1 MISKTFNVNYLLAM
15 ARLPDHFYAMME
27 NLSGRDAIYQNPGV
41 SLRSFVIARCIRKEV
56 VELYGEMLKT
66 AILCEEF
73 SRSPKVL
80 AYITERLRKDSL
92 KLCDHIDQ
100 LIPEAKIDYAM
111 FILPLEEFSQVLK
124 LSFDSFIMT
133 QDPSSNRVDISSQQ
147 GINLKSAM
155 IDLKELIEDVQ
166 AHVDAAGKA

>member
-1 MISKTFNVNYLLAM
+1 MLSKTFNVNYLLAM
-15 ARLPDHFYAMME
+15 SRLPDHFYAMME
-27 NLSGRDAIYQNPGV
+27 NLSGRDAIYKNPGV

-56 VELYGEMLKT
+56 VELYGEMLGT

-80 AYITERLRKDSL
+80 AYITERLRKDAL

-100 LIPEAKIDYAM
+100 LIPEAKIDFAM
-111 FILPLEEFSQVLK
+111 FILPLDEFSQVLK

-133 QDPSSNRVDISSQQ
+133 QDPASNRVDISSQH
-147 GINLKSAM
+147 GINLKCAM
-155 IDLKELIEDVQ
+155 IDLQELIEDVQ
-166 AHVDAAGKA
+166 EHVNAAGRA